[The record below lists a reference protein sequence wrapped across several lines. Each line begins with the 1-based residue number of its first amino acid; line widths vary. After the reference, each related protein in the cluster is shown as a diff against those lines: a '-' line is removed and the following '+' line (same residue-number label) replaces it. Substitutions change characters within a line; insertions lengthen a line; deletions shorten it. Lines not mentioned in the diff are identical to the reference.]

1 MRDFVII
8 GDSTCD
14 LPSEIR
20 SKYNIE
26 YLKMYFVANGEEHAA
41 SLDWEEY
48 SPKEFYDL
56 MRNGVIVKT
65 TQVPREEFVNVF
77 TYWLEQGKDI
87 LYVSCSSGLSGSVG
101 LANVVAA
108 ELSEKY
114 ADAKI
119 CCVDSLISS
128 LGQGMLLVK
137 AALMRNEGKS
147 IDEIVCWLEENRL
160 KVNQCGTVDSL
171 EYLRR
176 AGRVTAAS
184 AFLGNV
190 FGIKPLII
198 SDINGHNYA
207 YRKVKGAV
215 NARKEMAK
223 DTVAAAEDAENS
235 ILCISHG
242 DALAEAEKLRDEVL
256 ALRKFKQVYI
266 TNIGPIVGA
275 SVGPGTLITYVY
287 GKPVT
292 IEGKE

>member
-26 YLKMYFVANGEEHAA
+26 YLKMNFVANGEEHAA

-223 DTVAAAEDAENS
+223 DTVAAAEDVENS

>member
-1 MRDFVII
+1 MKEFVII

-14 LPSEIR
+14 LPSEVR

-26 YLKMYFVANGEEHAA
+26 YVKMNFVADGIEHSA

-48 SPKEFYDL
+48 SPKEYYDL
-56 MRNGVIVKT
+56 MRNGVNIKT
-65 TQVPREEFVNVF
+65 TQVPRGEFVSVF

-87 LYVSCSSGLSGSVG
+87 LYISCSSGLSGSVG
-101 LANVVAA
+101 LAQVVAS
-108 ELSEKY
+108 ELLP
-114 ADAKI
+114 AFPDAKI

-137 AALMRNEGKS
+137 AALMRDEGKS
-147 IDEIVCWLEENRL
+147 IDQIACWIEENRL
-160 KVNQCGTVDSL
+160 KVNQCGTVESL

-176 AGRVTAAS
+176 AGRVTTAS
-184 AFLGNV
+184 AFFGNI
-190 FGIKPLII
+190 FGVKPLII
-198 SDINGHNYA
+198 SDVKGHNFA

-223 DTVAAAEDAENS
+223 DTIAAAEDIENS

-242 DALAEAEKLRDEVL
+242 DALEEAEKLRDEVL
-256 ALRKFKQVYI
+256 ALGKFKYVYI

-287 GKPVT
+287 GKTVT